1 MVENVTM
8 IVFNLGNR
16 GSIDLN
22 PGMKSRPQRLKAAIL
37 ALLFRT
43 TLSRALPGWHRRF
56 LGFHRCAQRL
66 KAQIFYFSATRLK
79 AYPDTNLRSETPRLR
94 VGRGG
99 AGHGLVIQN
108 NTWYILRIMGS
119 AEKTI
124 SFRAVVE
131 KIDTL
136 DSLAAAQERSR
147 SYLINQAISNYI
159 ELHAYQ
165 DALVRKGLEEMRR
178 GRVVSHQDVVKR
190 LKRAGRG
197 RRSSGRSS
205 NK

>member
-1 MVENVTM
+1 
-8 IVFNLGNR
+8 
-16 GSIDLN
+16 
-22 PGMKSRPQRLKAAIL
+22 
-37 ALLFRT
+37 
-43 TLSRALPGWHRRF
+43 
-56 LGFHRCAQRL
+56 
-66 KAQIFYFSATRLK
+66 
-79 AYPDTNLRSETPRLR
+79 
-94 VGRGG
+94 
-99 AGHGLVIQN
+99 
-108 NTWYILRIMGS
+108 MGS

-124 SFRAVVE
+124 SFRAVAE

-197 RRSSGRSS
+197 RRLSGRSS
-205 NK
+205 KK